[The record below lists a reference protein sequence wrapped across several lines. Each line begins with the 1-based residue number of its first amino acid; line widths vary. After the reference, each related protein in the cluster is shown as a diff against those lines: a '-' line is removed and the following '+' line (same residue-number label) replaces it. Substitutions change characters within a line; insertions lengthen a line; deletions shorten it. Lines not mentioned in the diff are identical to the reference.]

1 MRISSQLFRALMAIS
16 IALLVAPVFACGA
29 SPGAKHKRYADTT
42 YGQPRGY
49 LERKVRHELLM
60 LPYFS
65 VFDNLEFR
73 VDGYT
78 VTLMGEVTRPVLKQD
93 AERAVRHIE
102 GVERVV
108 NNIQVLPTSLFDDQI
123 RRATFRAIYGHPAMT
138 KYAIQPVKPIRIIVD
153 NGHVTLVGVVASE
166 MDRNIAYIQANSVR
180 NVFAVTNRLQVE
192 G

>member
-1 MRISSQLFRALMAIS
+1 MRIRSKLFPALTAIS
-16 IALLVAPVFACGA
+16 IALLVAPVFAAGA
-29 SPGAKHKRYADTT
+29 YPGPKHNRYADNT
-42 YGQPRGY
+42 YGQPGGY

-60 LPYFS
+60 LPYYS

-78 VTLMGEVTRPVLKQD
+78 VTLTGEVVRPVLKQD
-93 AERAVRHIE
+93 AERAVGHVE

-153 NGHVTLVGVVASE
+153 NGHVTLVGVVANE
-166 MDRNIAYIQANSVR
+166 MDRNIAYIQANSVG
-180 NVFAVTNRLQVE
+180 NVFSVTNQLQVQ